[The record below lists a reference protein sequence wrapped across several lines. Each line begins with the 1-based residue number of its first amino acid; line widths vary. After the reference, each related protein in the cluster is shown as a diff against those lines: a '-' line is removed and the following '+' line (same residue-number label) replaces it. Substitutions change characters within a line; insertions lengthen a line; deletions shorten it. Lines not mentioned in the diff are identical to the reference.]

1 MDVDIQEL
9 RKKKFTIEQIAD
21 HLGLTV
27 GQVKYRLYKKNDV
40 AHAVQEKQEVPT
52 STREK
57 PSLPLY
63 YGDQEIVLMVQG
75 PTVLFTYWELTW
87 PLVALVSDCLGMSFE
102 HLTKVIRI
110 YDITDIWFDGT
121 NEHGYREI
129 SFREGT
135 DNWFFHDM
143 APNRTYIAELGVLR
157 DSCYIA
163 LLRSKPKATPNNQP
177 AAEFSP
183 YVEVIPSIPKER
195 TKPKWFENFSTY
207 TIY

>member
-1 MDVDIQEL
+1 MDADIQEL

-21 HLGLTV
+21 HLGITV

-40 AHAVQEKQEVPT
+40 AHPVQEEQQVTAHFRKRPI
-52 STREK
+52 
-57 PSLPLY
+57 LPLY
-63 YGDQEIVLMVQG
+63 YGHQEIVLMVQG

-87 PLVALVSDCLGMSFE
+87 PLMAMVSDCLGMPFE

-110 YDITDIWFDGT
+110 YDVTDIRFDGT
-121 NEHGYREI
+121 NEHGYKEI
-129 SFREGT
+129 SFQAGT

-143 APNRTYIAELGVLR
+143 VPNRTYIAELGVLR
-157 DSCYIA
+157 ELNYIP
-163 LLRSKPKATPNNQP
+163 LMRSKPKATPNNRQ
-177 AAEFSP
+177 AAEYSP
-183 YVEVIPSIPKER
+183 FVEVVPSVPKER